1 MYKALCF
8 AFSLLVSAAFVFAA
22 QDVASAV
29 DGTIKTI
36 DAHSKTI
43 VLKTFEGAEQT
54 FHFADRTA
62 VHGAGEIVK
71 GSEDTF
77 NGLKK
82 GSKVAVHYTDKDTVR
97 TAEEIDYIGED
108 GLKVDEGTVKKI
120 ERGTKTLTLET
131 ADGAEDTY
139 LLSEHAAQ
147 EAGMESGQTGKKSEK
162 MAVYN
167 SEEAGH
173 KVVRF
178 FKRVL

>member
-1 MYKALCF
+1 MYKVLCF

-29 DGTIKTI
+29 EGTIKTI
-36 DAHSKTI
+36 YAHSKTI
-43 VLKTFEGAEQT
+43 ALKTSDGAEQT
-54 FHFADRTA
+54 FHFTGRTS
-62 VHGAGEIVK
+62 VRGAGEAVK
-71 GSEDTF
+71 GSRDAIV
-77 NGLKK
+77 GLKK
-82 GSKVAVHYTDKDTVR
+82 GSEVAVHYTDKGAVK
-97 TAEEIDYIGED
+97 TAGEIDCIGKD
-108 GLKVDEGTVKKI
+108 GLKVEEVTVKKI
-120 ERGTKTLTLET
+120 ERGAKTLTLET

-147 EAGMESGQTGKKSEK
+147 EAGMETGEAGKRSEK
-162 MAVYN
+162 MTVYY